1 MSEMLLT
8 AYNGAILGP
17 IAKLLGWI
25 MNGMYILME
34 KVGISNVGLSI
45 ILFTIVIYALMFPLT
60 YKQQKFSKLS
70 QKMNPELQAVQ
81 KKYKDKKDT
90 VSMQNMQA
98 ETQQIYE
105 KYGVSPTGSCVQ
117 MLIQMPLL
125 LALYRVFMNVP
136 AYISS
141 VKDVYL
147 DLVDKIMATSGYQ
160 DIMTN
165 LMSTLKL
172 NTVQVDFTATD
183 TTTLQN
189 YVVDVLSKMSSNG
202 WDSLRESFPALTDS
216 IDSTY
221 GVVSH
226 VNNFIGLN
234 ISDTPLQIIKAA
246 FAGGSIL
253 MAVLALLI
261 PVISYLT
268 QVLNIKLMP
277 TAATAG
283 GDNDQM
289 AQQMKMMNRTMPL
302 FSLVMCFTVPVGPG
316 IYWIASAVV
325 RSVQQWFINRHLDK
339 MDINDLVNE
348 NMKKMEK
355 QRTKEGLP
363 PQKITNQANQST
375 KNINTKIDKGSSN
388 TNAEERARKVEE
400 SYQNARNAKPGSI
413 TAKANMVRDF
423 DERNKKK

>member
-34 KVGISNVGLSI
+34 KVGITNVGLSI

-90 VSMQNMQA
+90 VSMQNMQT

-189 YVVDVLSKMSSNG
+189 YVVDVLSKMSSTG

-226 VNNFIGLN
+226 VNNFI
-234 ISDTPLQIIKAA
+234 
-246 FAGGSIL
+246 
-253 MAVLALLI
+253 
-261 PVISYLT
+261 
-268 QVLNIKLMP
+268 
-277 TAATAG
+277 
-283 GDNDQM
+283 
-289 AQQMKMMNRTMPL
+289 
-302 FSLVMCFTVPVGPG
+302 
-316 IYWIASAVV
+316 
-325 RSVQQWFINRHLDK
+325 
-339 MDINDLVNE
+339 
-348 NMKKMEK
+348 
-355 QRTKEGLP
+355 
-363 PQKITNQANQST
+363 
-375 KNINTKIDKGSSN
+375 
-388 TNAEERARKVEE
+388 
-400 SYQNARNAKPGSI
+400 
-413 TAKANMVRDF
+413 
-423 DERNKKK
+423 

>member
-34 KVGISNVGLSI
+34 KVGITNVGLSI

-90 VSMQNMQA
+90 VSMQNMQT

-125 LALYRVFMNVP
+125 FALYRVFMNVP

-202 WDSLRESFPALTDS
+202 WDSLRESFPARTDS

-302 FSLVMCFTVPVGPG
+302 FSLVMCFTVPVGLG

-325 RSVQQWFINRHLDK
+325 RSIQQFFLNKHFD
-339 MDINDLVNE
+339 
-348 NMKKMEK
+348 
-355 QRTKEGLP
+355 
-363 PQKITNQANQST
+363 
-375 KNINTKIDKGSSN
+375 KIDLDDIIAKNQEKAKKKREKMGITENQISNAARMNTRQVTASSKSSVK
-388 TNAEERARKVEE
+388 TTAEKELELEKANALKA
-400 SYQNARNAKPGSI
+400 NAKPESMA
-413 TAKANMVRDF
+413 AKANLVREF
-423 DERNKKK
+423 NERNNKKN